1 MVKWDR
7 LLSAERVVVGL
18 RATRKFDAIR
28 ELAAVIE
35 GDAAVGDYNRFLADV
50 IKREKEGSTEIGY
63 GVAIPH
69 VHEEYIQ
76 RQVLALGISQEGIDF
91 QGMDDTL
98 VQIVAFFASPRK
110 HQKQHMELLAA
121 LSRQLQTETTRERLI
136 SAKDAAEVIEVF
148 TGVAQPV

>member
-7 LLSAERVVVGL
+7 LLNAERVVVGL

-28 ELAAVIE
+28 EVAAVIE
-35 GDAAVGDYNRFLADV
+35 GDDAVGDYSRFLADV
-50 IKREKEGSTEIGY
+50 IKREKQGSTEIGY

-76 RQVLALGISQEGIDF
+76 RQILVLGISHEGIDF
-91 QGMDDTL
+91 QGTDDTL
-98 VQIVAFFASPRK
+98 VRIIAFFASPRK

-121 LSRQLQTETTRERLI
+121 LSRQLQAEATRERLI
-136 SAKDAAEVIEVF
+136 SATDAAEVIEVF